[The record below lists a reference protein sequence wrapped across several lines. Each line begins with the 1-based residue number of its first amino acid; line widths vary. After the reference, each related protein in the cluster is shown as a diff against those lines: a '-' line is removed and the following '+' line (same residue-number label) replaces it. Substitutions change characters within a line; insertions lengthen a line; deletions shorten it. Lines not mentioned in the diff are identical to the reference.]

1 MGKIHAKYLVDEDGD
16 KTAVVL
22 SLEEYHELL
31 EDIHDLA
38 VVAERREEESVG
50 FAGLKERL
58 KADGL
63 L

>member
-38 VVAERREEESVG
+38 SAGKRRASV
-50 FAGLKERL
+50 LP
-58 KADGL
+58 D
-63 L
+63 